1 MGSRRRRT
9 LLLVALLAEPVAM
22 WLRGYP
28 LGGRLVVRCRRGHL
42 FTTLWIPGVSFK
54 ALRLGWL
61 RVQRCPVGNHWTIV
75 TPVKRSE
82 LTASQREA
90 AAEHRDSLTP

>member
-28 LGGRLVVRCRRGHL
+28 LGGRLVVRCRKGHL

-61 RVQRCPVGNHWTIV
+61 RVQRCPVGEHWTIV
-75 TPVKRSE
+75 TPVKPSE

-90 AAEHRDSLTP
+90 AAEHRDAPIP

>member
-1 MGSRRRRT
+1 M
-9 LLLVALLAEPVAM
+9 LLLLFLAEPVAM

-28 LGGRLVVRCRRGHL
+28 LGGRLVVRCRQGHL

-54 ALRLGWL
+54 SLRLGWL

-75 TPVKRSE
+75 TPVKPAE
-82 LTASQREA
+82 LSARERRRA
-90 AAEHRDSLTP
+90 EEHRDAPIP